1 MSRIW
6 RSICLGVVRRSRRVW
21 SSIVAVVALHSVSHS
36 PPIVAPVGGGFPS
49 RRAFRKVDV
58 MIRSFSS
65 PLRYAALAVLIAL
78 PLAVPASA
86 QDLLDLATPKAPPP
100 PEVAAFVKR
109 LAGCNHWA
117 GEEATDPE
125 RGEQIAQARFRLRCN
140 TVAQD
145 ESRLRARF
153 AKFPAALEA
162 LDNAGSSED

>member
-1 MSRIW
+1 MIQ
-6 RSICLGVVRRSRRVW
+6 
-21 SSIVAVVALHSVSHS
+21 SS
-36 PPIVAPVGGGFPS
+36 
-49 RRAFRKVDV
+49 
-58 MIRSFSS
+58 SS
-65 PLRYAALAVLIAL
+65 PLRCLALVGLIFLASAL
-78 PLAVPASA
+78 PSSA
-86 QDLLDLATPKAPPP
+86 QDLLDLTAPKAPPP

-145 ESRLRARF
+145 ENRLRARF